1 MSAKK
6 KSTYE
11 IVTSA
16 MLDALD
22 NGTVPWHKPWREE
35 NGGKPLSM
43 STKKPYRGFNS
54 LALSATSFD
63 EGYSS
68 PWWGTFKKI
77 NSLGGRVIK
86 DQHPTPVSVYNFV
99 KKKNKDG
106 EEEVTAIF
114 HRYYRVFNQEQTTG
128 LDDVFPKPEV
138 VDVEFTPVEQAEKL
152 ITLYTTAPKV
162 IHKGSKAYYSPTK
175 DIVGMPRKES
185 FDTPGDYYSALF
197 HEYVHST
204 GHKDRL
210 NRDLEGLFG
219 SHSYSYEELVAEM
232 GSAFLSYDAGLEAT
246 LDNSASYLASW
257 LKQLKENPSWIV
269 KAGNKAQ
276 QAVDYMTGHTYDRET
291 GEKDNER

>member
-1 MSAKK
+1 MSQEK

-11 IVTSA
+11 IVTNTILA
-16 MLDALD
+16 ALD
-22 NGTVPWHKPWREE
+22 NGTVPWHKPWRVE

-54 LALSATSFD
+54 LALSATSMD

-77 NSLGGRVIK
+77 NKLGGKIIK
-86 DQHPTPVSVYNFV
+86 GEHATPVSVYNFI
-99 KKKNKDG
+99 KKKKKDG
-106 EEEVTAIF
+106 EEEVTAVF
-114 HRYYRVFNQEQTTG
+114 HRYYKVFNQEQTTG
-128 LDDVFPKPEV
+128 LEEVFPKPEV
-138 VDVEFTPVEQAEKL
+138 EETEFTPVEQAEQL
-152 ITLYTTAPKV
+152 IALYATAPKV
-162 IHKGSKAYYSPTK
+162 IHNGSKAYYNPTK
-175 DIVGMPRKES
+175 DIVGMPQKEQ

-210 NRDLEGLFG
+210 QRDLEGMFG
-219 SHSYSYEELVAEM
+219 SHSYSYEELIAEM
-232 GSAFLSYDAGLEAT
+232 GSAFLCYDSGLEAT

-257 LKQLKENPSWIV
+257 LKQLKENPTWIV

-276 QAVDYMTGHTYDRET
+276 QAVDYMLGHSYDKDT
-291 GEKDNER
+291 GEDDDE